1 MLRRHSSLQFQRTQ
15 FVRSQRRAI
24 PRERFTACQH
34 IPYDYCEFASSRDG
48 GNLLAAAIA
57 HAQEEGAQRPGRLR
71 CTPSGFDQHRPSI
84 RAPALGDVTMPGR
97 CRTGLID

>member
-57 HAQEEGAQRPGRLR
+57 HAQEEGAQRPGA
-71 CTPSGFDQHRPSI
+71 CVTPSGFDQHRPSI